1 VSVWPLPFPFQPRVY
16 VLADVEAV
24 DIAFHNSLQYV
35 LENDPQ
41 TLDLTFS
48 VLEETFGDV
57 SGEAGVVD
65 GCGSMV

>member
-1 VSVWPLPFPFQPRVY
+1 MFDDPLPCSLPPVLRAY

-57 SGEAGVVD
+57 SGGVGVA
-65 GCGSMV
+65 